1 MGVIQSSMVQGSKMT
16 GALGALLLAHASS
29 LLAAVTIAPTDALSP
44 AEQQKKFRIPEGFVI
59 ELVVAEPDIGQ
70 PMNLNFD
77 ARGRLWVSSSIEYPY
92 PAKGDTDKLG
102 GRFSRISEHLP
113 GDWLTVVSNLDES
126 GRAKT
131 VKRFAKGLNIPIGAV
146 PLGDGSSALAY
157 DIPSIRRHED
167 TDGNGK
173 ADKNST
179 VYTRFGH
186 GDTHGM
192 ANSFT
197 RWADGWIYGCHGFSN
212 RSAITDGRGVTTKL
226 FSGNTYRFRPDGSRF
241 EQFTWGQVNPFGIT
255 FDALGNIYNA
265 DCHSMPVYMLLR
277 GGTYIRPSW
286 AQPKK
291 DSLGFVPKMIDHNHG
306 STGICG
312 PAIYDAPHFPAEYR
326 NSLFLCNPVTGKVHW
341 DKLKPRGSTRFVET
355 QPDFITCDDPW
366 FRPVDAAV
374 GPDGA
379 LYIADFYNAIIGHYE
394 VKLEHPK
401 RDRTHGRVW
410 RIRYQGEDEPLP
422 VLPDLTKQALPD
434 LVQRLGDEN
443 LVTRVMA
450 LNYLVD
456 SHGKAAV
463 PAVRNAM
470 SNASDKLVAY
480 GMWLLERTEGLED
493 QMLGKLARGIQ
504 RLPRVFAMKILA
516 ERPELTPFQQQLV
529 VAALEDADPTTRR
542 AAADA
547 LTRHPLPRSIQSL
560 FSAWRQAEEGDTH
573 LIHVLRMA
581 LRFQLESID
590 DWDQLGRAIPEADK
604 DRLTAMAAVIGS
616 DAASFY
622 AAKQISVAGISKLSK
637 ENVEQLLRYC
647 RMIGKLPKKEANL
660 LIGGLREAGLDR
672 PLQARIL
679 AEMRGSEAAS
689 VWAQS
694 LATEL
699 LAVKKG
705 TVWEPVEPADAEAS
719 PWVTQKR
726 KSADGQSALFW
737 SSLPRGEQLI
747 GILRSSPF
755 EAPEK
760 MTFFMAGHDNPPNK
774 ELGVANYVRL
784 IESSTGTELMRAR
797 PPRNDTAKQVVWE
810 LKKHRG
816 KMVQIELV
824 DGHTGAGFAWL
835 AVGRFSPA
843 VIGIDGQDERQ
854 MAVELTRTYRLR
866 KMAQPLAS
874 ILEDVSAAFRL
885 RAEVGATLLDWS
897 DNYLEQVLEAMKVA
911 PAVLQ
916 QQLAKSV
923 ARNVVGAKALL
934 DSMDA
939 GKISSHLLRDKQLVE
954 RIRALKM
961 ESGEVRLRTLLAKLP
976 PADADLDKLLAARRA
991 AYLKLGK
998 VTNGKAVFVTYC
1010 ASCHKLGGQGGSV
1023 GPSLD
1028 GVGARGID
1036 RLLEDLL
1043 DPDRNVDPAFATTTI
1058 TTKDG
1063 AVMTGIGV
1071 LEKGGDLEITDAE
1084 GKRRTIP
1091 RSTVSSRKTS
1101 SLSLMSSALTRAI
1114 PEPDFSD
1121 LMRYLLEQK

>member
-1 MGVIQSSMVQGSKMT
+1 MMQGGKSAR
-16 GALGALLLAHASS
+16 ALVVLLLAHTAS
-29 LLAAVTIAPTDALSP
+29 LPAVTIAPTDALSP
-44 AEQQKKFRIPEGFVI
+44 EEQQKKFNLPDGFII

-77 ARGRLWVSSSIEYPY
+77 ARGRLWVSSSIEYPF
-92 PAKGDTDKLG
+92 PAKGDIDKPG
-102 GRFSRISEHLP
+102 GRFSRISGHPP

-131 VKRFAKGLNIPIGAV
+131 VKRFASGLNIPIGV
-146 PLGDGSSALAY
+146 VSLGDGSSVLAY

-197 RWADGWIYGCHGFSN
+197 RWADGWIYGCHGFAN
-212 RSAITDGRGVTTKL
+212 RSMITDGSGVTTKL
-226 FSGNTYRFRPDGSRF
+226 LSGNTYRLRADGSRF

-277 GGTYIRPSW
+277 GGTYLRPSW
-286 AQPKK
+286 AQPRK

-312 PAIYDAPHFPAEYR
+312 PAIYDAPQFPAEYR

-341 DKLKPRGSTRFVET
+341 DKLRAMGSTRFVET

-379 LYIADFYNAIIGHYE
+379 LYVADFYNAIIGHYE

-401 RDRTHGRVW
+401 RDRAHGRVW
-410 RIRYQGEDEPLP
+410 RIRYQGDGESPP
-422 VLPDLTKQALPD
+422 TLPDLTKERLPD

-443 LVTRVMA
+443 LATRVMA

-463 PAVRNAM
+463 PAVRKAM
-470 SNASDKLVAY
+470 GNGSEELVAY
-480 GMWLLERTEGLED
+480 GMWALERIEGLED
-493 QMLGKLARGIQ
+493 QMLGKLARGKT
-504 RLPRVFAMKILA
+504 RLPRIFAMKILA
-516 ERPELTPFQQQLV
+516 ERLELTPFQQQLV
-529 VAALEDADPTTRR
+529 VGGLQDAAPTTRR

-547 LTRHPLPRSIQSL
+547 LTLHPLTRSVQPL
-560 FSAWRQAEEGDTH
+560 FAAWGQAEEGDSH
-573 LIHVLRMA
+573 LIHVIRMA
-581 LRFQLESID
+581 LRRQLQSID
-590 DWDQLGRAIPEADK
+590 DWDQLARTIPEADK
-604 DRLTAMAAVIGS
+604 DHLVVMAAVIGS
-616 DAASFY
+616 EAASSY
-622 AAKQISVAGISKLSK
+622 AATQISVAGISKLST
-637 ENVEQLLRYC
+637 ENVEQLMLYC
-647 RMIGKLPKKEANL
+647 RMIGKLPKDAATSFV
-660 LIGGLREAGLDR
+660 GRLREAGLDR
-672 PLQARIL
+672 LLQARIL
-679 AEMRGSEAAS
+679 DAIGGSEMAAG
-689 VWAQS
+689 WAQS

-699 LAVKKG
+699 LAVGEG
-705 TVWEPVEPADAEAS
+705 TVWESLEPADAEAS

-737 SSLPRGEQLI
+737 SSLPRGEKLT
-747 GILRSSPF
+747 GILRSPTF
-755 EAPEK
+755 KAPGK

-774 ELGVANYVRL
+774 ELGVANFVRL

-797 PPRNDTAKQVVWE
+797 PPRNDTARQVVWE
-810 LKKHRG
+810 LKEHRG
-816 KMVQIELV
+816 KEVQVELV
-824 DGHTGAGFAWL
+824 DGHTGSGFAWL
-835 AVGRFSPA
+835 AVGRFAPA
-843 VIGIDGQDERQ
+843 VLSIDSQDERQ
-854 MAVELTRTYRLR
+854 VAIELARTYQLR
-866 KMAQPLAS
+866 KMTQPLAT
-874 ILEDVSAAFRL
+874 ILEDVSAPFRL
-885 RAEVGATLLDWS
+885 RAEAGSTLLDWS
-897 DNYLEQVLEAMKVA
+897 DNHLEQVLAAIKAA
-911 PAVLQ
+911 PALLQ

-923 ARNVVGAKALL
+923 ARNDLGARALL
-934 DSMDA
+934 NA
-939 GKISSHLLRDKQLVE
+939 IEGGKVSAHLLRDKQLVE
-954 RIRALKM
+954 RIRAMKL
-961 ESGEVRLRTLLAKLP
+961 EGGELRLRTLLAKLP
-976 PADADLDKLLAARRA
+976 TADVDLSKLLIARRA
-991 AYLKLGK
+991 AYLKK
-998 VTNGKAVFVTYC
+998 QRNAVNGKAAFATYC
-1010 ASCHKLGGQGGSV
+1010 ASCHQLGGQGGSV

-1028 GVGARGID
+1028 GVGARGLD

-1058 TTKDG
+1058 TTRGG
-1063 AVMTGIGV
+1063 AVIAGIGV
-1071 LEKGGDLEITDAE
+1071 LEKGSNLEITDAE
-1084 GKRRTIP
+1084 GKRRKIS

-1101 SLSLMSSALTRAI
+1101 NLSLMSSSLTRAI
-1114 PEPDFSD
+1114 PEADFAD
-1121 LMRYLLEQK
+1121 LMQYLLEQK